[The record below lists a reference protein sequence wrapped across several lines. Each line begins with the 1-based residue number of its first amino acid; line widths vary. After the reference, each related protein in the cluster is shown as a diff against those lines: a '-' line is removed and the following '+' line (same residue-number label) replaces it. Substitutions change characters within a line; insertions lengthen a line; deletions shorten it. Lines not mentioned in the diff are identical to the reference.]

1 MAGGAGLTRVVAD
14 GWTPYWRGGAVT
26 SLPEVYDTPGAGPAA
41 GFWRCALAALGG
53 RARIL
58 DLGCG
63 NGAVAL
69 LAARTAA
76 ARGARWE
83 IHGVDRAAIDP
94 VRSLPAR
101 YREAAAAVTFHPGA
115 SMARTPFDSGYF
127 CLVTGQFAVEYGD
140 RTLIADEVR
149 RVLRPGGRAA
159 FVIHLQESAVV
170 SGAAAE
176 LAHLRETRAL
186 FDAARA
192 VAAVSGC
199 GASLPAR
206 LAAWNRFGREFLRL
220 ERLADGQPD
229 RRPEPRPAATLRE
242 VPAALRDA
250 LTGAIPEPGDPL
262 DAAGARD
269 CRRALA
275 DLDGALRAREGR
287 LAELLAAAP
296 DRAGLE
302 RLLRDT
308 ASRGLDVLTRADLH
322 DPSGPLVAHAVT
334 LRRPRGREQAAPARL
349 SHSDRDAARRG

>member
-1 MAGGAGLTRVVAD
+1 M
-14 GWTPYWRGGAVT
+14 T
-26 SLPEVYDTPGAGPAA
+26 SLPEVYGAPGAGPAA
-41 GFWRCALAALGG
+41 GFWRRALAPLGG

-76 ARGARWE
+76 ARGASWE

-101 YREAAAAVTFHPGA
+101 YRETAAAVTFHPGA
-115 SMARTPFDSGYF
+115 SMTRTPFDAGYF

-140 RTLIADEVR
+140 PPLIAAEVR

-159 FVIHLQESAVV
+159 FVIHVRESAVV
-170 SGAAAE
+170 AGAAVE
-176 LAHLRETRAL
+176 LAHLRETQAL
-186 FDAARA
+186 CDAARV
-192 VAAVSGC
+192 VAAVSG
-199 GASLPAR
+199 GATSPQAR
-206 LAAWNRFGREFLRL
+206 LTAWNRFGREFLRL
-220 ERLADGQPD
+220 AGLADGQPE
-229 RRPEPRPAATLRE
+229 RQPAQTLRE
-242 VPAALRDA
+242 VPAAVRDV

-262 DAAGARD
+262 SPAGARD

-275 DLDGALRAREGR
+275 GLDGALRAREAR

-302 RLLRDT
+302 RLVRELT
-308 ASRGLDVLTRADLH
+308 SCGLHVLDRADLR
-322 DPSGPLVAHAVT
+322 DPSGPLLAHAVT
-334 LRRPRGREQAAPARL
+334 LRREPAVQVYQVCRRERSAHQSGTTSRPVAA
-349 SHSDRDAARRG
+349 DR